1 VPKPAARG
9 DEIFPKPPETKA
21 AEAQIRHGE
30 IKFIEQCSWCHVLG
44 ASVTPDLRK
53 LPLEVHDL
61 FKDIL
66 LKGALAPR
74 GMERFDDLLSDA
86 DADKIHAYLIN
97 QSWLAYKVQE
107 QSKTKRRCPMPTIVT
122 AVAIKGRS
130 PRPCLLAA

>member
-30 IKFIEQCSWCHVLG
+30 IKFIEQCSRCHVLG
-44 ASVTPDLRK
+44 ACVTPDLRK

-74 GMERFDDLLSDA
+74 GMERFDDLLSEA
-86 DADKIHAYLIN
+86 DAGAIHAYLIN
-97 QSWLAYKVQE
+97 Q
-107 QSKTKRRCPMPTIVT
+107 RCPPFR
-122 AVAIKGRS
+122 GRVNEG
-130 PRPCLLAA
+130 RQRGAASRWRTGRMVIRTR